1 MIKEGFLQAIKYR
14 NMKEAREALSEVM
27 DNPSAVDIFDD
38 DGENP
43 QGLLTVIPEDR
54 LSEEIYYRLFGAK
67 KGTMVNVE
75 IIPYSGFG
83 PPAEEESYMGFISE
97 ECAYVLEGEHLP
109 IEIESCPLG
118 ARDIHHLEAMVRDNE
133 HPINREYVK
142 KKLKLPSDW
151 DFEDLFELIIE
162 GKSSGE
168 ELDRL
173 IHRGIH

>member
-14 NMKEAREALSEVM
+14 NLREAREVLSGVM
-27 DNPSAVDIFDD
+27 DNTSAGEIFDD
-38 DGENP
+38 DGEDP

-54 LSEEIYYRLFGAK
+54 LSEEIFYRLFGMN

-83 PPAEEESYMGFISE
+83 PPAQEEHYMGFISE

-109 IEIESCPLG
+109 IEIISCPLG
-118 ARDIHHLEAMVRDNE
+118 ARDIHHLEAMVRENE
-133 HPINREYVK
+133 HPMNREYVE
-142 KKLKLPSDW
+142 KKLKLPPDW

-173 IHRGIH
+173 VHRGIN